1 MLPEERINIV
11 GPPNPRV
18 LHLKIQ
24 PTENQKYSGKKIPES
39 PKAKLEFT
47 WYLHYA

>member
-1 MLPEERINIV
+1 MLPEECINIV
-11 GPPNPRV
+11 GFPDPRV

-24 PTENQKYSGKKIPES
+24 PAENQKYSGKKILES

-47 WYLHYA
+47 